1 MAVSWTPH
9 RFTGGAL
16 ALDVANTVVLR
27 HDPVRRFDRFDV
39 AAELPRFAAAASVF
53 RKEELAGRSLAV
65 ADPAAARSVVL
76 PMREATDLLFRQA
89 ILAGSLDTLHFADLL
104 ATCAIGLDGARDDIG
119 APGAPFGIA
128 DLPLRFEA
136 AVAISAV
143 SLLEPPRR
151 ARIRIC
157 AHCGWLFL
165 DRSRNRSR
173 VWCDMTVCGNR
184 TKARRHY
191 LRQKEASDA

>member
-9 RFTGGAL
+9 RFSGGAL

-27 HDPVRRFDRFDV
+27 HDPQRRFDRFDA
-39 AAELPRFAAAASVF
+39 AAELPRFAAAASEF
-53 RKEELAGRSLAV
+53 RQEELAGRSLAV
-65 ADPAAARSVVL
+65 EDAAATRSVVL
-76 PMREATDLLFRQA
+76 PMREAIDLLFRHA
-89 ILAGSLDTLHFADLL
+89 ILAGSLDTLHLADLL
-104 ATCAIGLDGARDDIG
+104 ATCAVGLDGAREEIG
-119 APGAPFGIA
+119 APGYAFGCA
-128 DLPLRFEA
+128 DAPLRFEA

-143 SLLEPPRR
+143 ALLETGRR

>member
-1 MAVSWTPH
+1 MSWTPH
-9 RFTGGAL
+9 RFSGGAL

-27 HDPVRRFDRFDV
+27 HDPKRRFDRFE
-39 AAELPRFAAAASVF
+39 AASEFPRFAAAASLF
-53 RKEELAGRSLAV
+53 RRDELAGRSLAV
-65 ADPAAARSVVL
+65 ADAAAVRSAVL
-76 PMREATDLLFRQA
+76 PMREATDLLFRHA
-89 ILAGSLDTLHFADLL
+89 ILAGSLDTLHLADLL
-104 ATCAIGLDGARDDIG
+104 ATCAAGLDGARDEIG
-119 APGAPFGIA
+119 VPGAAFGVSES
-128 DLPLRFEA
+128 PLRFEA

-143 SLLEPPRR
+143 SLLEPARR

-191 LRQKEASDA
+191 LRQKESFDA